1 MGEQSWPLPCEAVG
15 GGWQLEAAEEFLIPV
30 PQLCWRVGMFVGG
43 EQGMG
48 SR

>member
-1 MGEQSWPLPCEAVG
+1 MILRISARWKFIEL
-15 GGWQLEAAEEFLIPV
+15 EFLIPV